1 MQIVTRRTGLS
12 PAVLR
17 MWERR
22 YGVVKPTRS
31 PKGRRLYS
39 DSDVER
45 LRLLARATQGGRSIG
60 QVAALS
66 EDALAEL
73 VRRDAVEERAR
84 SSVGITIPARRVV
97 EDALAAIE
105 RLEAASLEAMLGRAM
120 LVLPAHAFLDD
131 VVAPLLQQTGERWRE
146 GTLRPV
152 HGQLATAV
160 LRRALDRFREAS
172 APSDAPELV
181 VATPAGQMHEFG
193 ALLVAATAAAEAW
206 AVTYLGPDLPAED
219 IADAVRVTGARAL
232 ALSIVHPSGDRALAH
247 ELRTLASQLP
257 RATLLLTGGAA
268 APSYAAAIDAIG
280 GERLVNLEELRV
292 RLRAIG

>member
-247 ELRTLASQLP
+247 ELRTLASRLP
-257 RATLLLTGGAA
+257 RATLLLAGGAA

>member
-84 SSVGITIPARRVV
+84 SSVGITIPARRLV

-120 LVLPAHAFLDD
+120 LVLPASAFLDD
-131 VVAPLLQQTGERWRE
+131 VVAPLLQQIGERWRE

-247 ELRTLASQLP
+247 ELRTLASRLP
-257 RATLLLTGGAA
+257 RATLLLAGGAA

>member
-66 EDALAEL
+66 EEALAEL

-84 SSVGITIPARRVV
+84 SSVGIAIPARRVV

-120 LVLPAHAFLDD
+120 LVLPASAFLDD
-131 VVAPLLQQTGERWRE
+131 VVAPLLQRIGERWRE
-146 GTLRPV
+146 GTLRPA

-172 APSDAPELV
+172 APSGAPELV

-247 ELRTLASQLP
+247 ELRTLASRLP
-257 RATLLLTGGAA
+257 RATLLLAGGAA

>member
-66 EDALAEL
+66 DDALAEL
-73 VRRDAVEERAR
+73 VSRDAVEERAR
-84 SSVGITIPARRVV
+84 SSVGITIPARRLV

-120 LVLPAHAFLDD
+120 LVLPASAFLDD
-131 VVAPLLQQTGERWRE
+131 VVAPLLQQIGERWRE

-247 ELRTLASQLP
+247 ELRTLASRLP
-257 RATLLLTGGAA
+257 RATLLLAGGAA

>member
-22 YGVVKPTRS
+22 YGVVEPTRS

-84 SSVGITIPARRVV
+84 SSVGITIPARRMV

-120 LVLPAHAFLDD
+120 LVLPANAFLDD
-131 VVAPLLQQTGERWRE
+131 VVAPLLQQIGERWRE

-172 APSDAPELV
+172 APSNAPELV

-247 ELRTLASQLP
+247 ELRTLASRLP
-257 RATLLLTGGAA
+257 RATLLLAGGAA

-280 GERLVNLEELRV
+280 GERLANLEELRV